1 MICFELFSFLTYN
14 KYVNL
19 NREVNTMKKI
29 FIILSVLSLFVG
41 CASKPKKFN
50 EDAFQDIS
58 IEENLVENFFNQTI
72 INKSDYEPYVYEVYS
87 MDPTYCTKTERTD
100 FTIKI
105 DNTSTETLYLKFQTW
120 HFDENGKCDGCRF
133 FYSIVSP
140 NDTGLFNLFDFI
152 TLGEDGLIIYVWD
165 SQNKNYRSIFHT
177 SHYNFKEVIKN
188 HSLELIYDGVRPA
201 PHGII
206 SNYDYRFIEPFE
218 CEFNM
223 DYEK

>member
-1 MICFELFSFLTYN
+1 
-14 KYVNL
+14 
-19 NREVNTMKKI
+19 MKKI

-41 CASKPKKFN
+41 CASKPSSFN

-58 IEENLVENFFNQTI
+58 IEENLVEIFFNQTI
-72 INKSDYEPYVYEVYS
+72 INKSDYEPYVYKVYS
-87 MDPTYCTKTERTD
+87 MDPNYCIKTERTD

-140 NDTGLFNLFDFI
+140 NDAGLFNLFDFI

-165 SQNKNYRSIFHT
+165 SQNKDYKQIFHT
-177 SHYNFKEVIKN
+177 SKYNFKEVVKN

-201 PHGII
+201 PFSVI
-206 SNYDYRFIEPFE
+206 SSYDYRFIEPFE